1 VLSVLAACGTKEG
14 REESLNWAEFRAT
27 VANGEIVYKS
37 YCLTCHLATG
47 KGAPPM
53 NPPLLKTS
61 FVTGDKKVLIDIV
74 LEGMKNLPVDGKR
87 YRNVMPPFDHLT
99 DKEIADVLTYVRT
112 TFGNGGEPVTESEVK
127 SSRNTDQ

>member
-1 VLSVLAACGTKEG
+1 M
-14 REESLNWAEFRAT
+14 EFREA
-27 VANGEIVYKS
+27 VARGEIVYKS
-37 YCLTCHLATG
+37 YCLTCHLASG

-61 FVTGDKKVLIDIV
+61 FVTGEKKVLIDIA
-74 LEGMKNLPVDGKR
+74 LRGMKNLPVDGKR

-112 TFGNGGEPVTESEVK
+112 TFGNGGEAVTELEVLA
-127 SSRNTDQ
+127 SRNNDQ